1 MMILYQADRTQ
12 FLQEFK
18 VFSHLGVCVLVLV
31 TVKTYTHGRS
41 HSDSQTRGSP
51 VQAQLTSFLSP
62 MSSAPGPG
70 GTLDPHSVISTL
82 QKLPL
87 LSSHCLLG
95 HCRHRSF
102 CDRCAPVT
110 AREALVSRILKSRGA
125 RLDGP
130 N

>member
-31 TVKTYTHGRS
+31 TVKTHTHGRR
-41 HSDSQTRGSP
+41 HSDLQTWGSP
-51 VQAQLTSFLSP
+51 GQAQRASFRSP
-62 MSSAPGPG
+62 VSSATGPV
-70 GTLDPHSVISTL
+70 GTLDPHSVVSTL

-95 HCRHRSF
+95 HCCRQSF
-102 CDRCAPVT
+102 CDHCAPVT
-110 AREALVSRILKSRGA
+110 AQEALVSHILKLRDA
-125 RLDGP
+125 RLEGP